1 MFMKIAIFS
10 DLHDNLT
17 NLDKF
22 LAWCQKNEIE
32 KIICL
37 GDLTDDETYKKLA
50 SFLGDLFMV
59 YGNADSYLP
68 KSPEILAV
76 NIARLK
82 LVLIHKPELTRQ
94 AIEEN
99 NPDYV
104 LFGHTHKPGLEEYFN
119 MGKRVWL
126 LNPGTLGGIF
136 YRATFAVITDG
147 VAELKIL
154 ELL

>member
-1 MFMKIAIFS
+1 MSLFS
-10 DLHDNLT
+10 
-17 NLDKF
+17 K
-22 LAWCQKNEIE
+22 
-32 KIICL
+32 L
-37 GDLTDDETYKKLA
+37 GDINEMKKQASAMQAMLA
-50 SFLGDLFMV
+50 QEQVTATNNGVTITMN
-59 YGNADSYLP
+59 GNQ
-68 KSPEILAV
+68 EILAV